1 MIKAEN
7 GQVEVSGRKKE
18 IERDLIGIIRTIN
31 ISCTEKGQSKEKIR
45 QYVMDAVEVGLE
57 RTSQEIHIHMGPEE
71 LFEMMMEEMLKDL
84 EKDKE

>member
-18 IERDLIGIIRTIN
+18 IERDLRGIIRAIN
-31 ISCTEKGQSKEKIR
+31 ILCTEKRQSKEEIR
-45 QYVMDAVEVGLE
+45 QYVMGAVEVGLE
-57 RTSQEIHIHMGPEE
+57 STSQEIHIHVGPEE
-71 LFEMMMEEMLKDL
+71 LFEMMMEDL